1 MPESLGLLTRPR
13 RGRFWLAALA
23 ALPTCVLACQSKPLD
38 DTTSSA
44 AGSAGLGGANANLG
58 GASDS
63 DAGMPAGDASGAGG
77 AGGQAETLSILERVE
92 ISSDAS
98 AEHFQRADADV
109 DFGQQP
115 VTRAVLRVT
124 LASPCFPFAGWAE
137 PGVPAQQR
145 WPALCDAFD
154 RTVSVTM
161 DEADPP
167 SETAPAVE
175 LLRAITPF
183 GGPLQVETDVTD
195 VVNGLPGVHRVG
207 IRIDTWSD
215 ADGLVSGSN
224 GQWIASL
231 DLELWRG
238 AAPRR
243 VLAVVPLV
251 LAAQTEADAAPLTFE
266 VPDGVGSAHIEYRV
280 TGHGGAFGLGCSGP
294 AEEFCRRTHELSL
307 DGEPLQELV
316 PWRDDC
322 ATLCTITQNDSG
334 YGPASYCAENP
345 CGDPRS
351 VRAPRANWCPGSMT
365 PPFVIEAPA
374 LAVAGP
380 HELLRRIPELAKG
393 GLWTVS
399 ATYFAFE

>member
-1 MPESLGLLTRPR
+1 
-13 RGRFWLAALA
+13 LA
-23 ALPTCVLACQSKPLD
+23 ALPIGVVACSSKPLD
-38 DTTSSA
+38 
-44 AGSAGLGGANANLG
+44 G
-58 GASDS
+58 GASES
-63 DAGMPAGDASGAGG
+63 QAGMPTGG
-77 AGGQAETLSILERVE
+77 ASADPTTLPILEEVE

-98 AEHFQRADADV
+98 AEHFQHADAEA
-109 DFGQQP
+109 DFGQEP
-115 VTRAVLRVT
+115 VTRAVLGVT
-124 LASPCFPFAGWAE
+124 LASPCFPFAGWAD
-137 PGVPAQQR
+137 PGVPSGQR
-145 WPALCDAFD
+145 WPTDCDAFD
-154 RTVSVTM
+154 RTIKVTL
-161 DEADPP
+161 DEAEPP
-167 SETAPAVE
+167 SEDAPALE

-183 GGPLQVETDVTD
+183 GGPLEVETDVTD

-224 GQWIASL
+224 GRWIASV
-231 DLELWRG
+231 DLTLWRG
-238 AAPRR
+238 ASPRR
-243 VLAVVPLV
+243 VLAVMPLV
-251 LAAQTEADAAPLTFE
+251 LTSQTAADAAPLTFE
-266 VPDGVGSAHIEYRV
+266 VPEDVGSARIEYRV

-307 DGEPLQELV
+307 DGEPLPELT

-322 ATLCTITQNDSG
+322 ADLCTITQNDSD
-334 YGPASYCAENP
+334 YGPATYCAENP

-374 LAVAGP
+374 LQIAGQ
-380 HELLRRIPELAKG
+380 HQLTQRIPELAKG